1 MMDFFPSLQLL
12 STAEGAETSSTM
24 TIAECIV
31 YAVQHPLVG
40 AIALLAAFSLV
51 MTVLY
56 VARVRKDRKIDR
68 AETDSAPLPPAPTVT
83 SEPQKD
89 DAALIAAITA
99 AVAVYLDLEA
109 AEKGTVP
116 PAAFHIVSY
125 QRKR

>member
-12 STAEGAETSSTM
+12 SAAEGAETSSTM

-40 AIALLAAFSLV
+40 AIAVLAAFSLV
-51 MTVLY
+51 MTLLY
-56 VARVRKDRKIDR
+56 VARVRRDRKTDHQ
-68 AETDSAPLPPAPTVT
+68 ETETTSLPVSPSAPCET
-83 SEPQKD
+83 QKD